1 MSEVKVKYIQDST
14 LGENVKYNFLYD
26 EIKRDLFTDKQ
37 VGFILEKI
45 KFALEVYKD
54 AEDSQHSVDNALDV
68 IDWIKRDILG

>member
-1 MSEVKVKYIQDST
+1 MSEIDTKYIQNST
-14 LGENVKYNFLYD
+14 LGDGVKYNFLYD
-26 EIKRDLFTDKQ
+26 EVKRDLFTNEQ

-45 KFALEVYKD
+45 QFALEVYKD

>member
-1 MSEVKVKYIQDST
+1 MSEIDTKYIQNST
-14 LGENVKYNFLYD
+14 LGDAVKYNFLYD
-26 EIKRDLFTDKQ
+26 EVKRDLFTNEQ

-45 KFALEVYKD
+45 QFALEVYKD